1 MYSTE
6 QQEKKGGSAHGNKN
20 LDIVACLCQPLGPR
34 NGYQSQ
40 RVMTEL
46 AGKALLSLAPFHRES
61 IFQALIRFLKQ

>member
-6 QQEKKGGSAHGNKN
+6 QQEKKGAVRTVTKN
-20 LDIVACLCQPLGPR
+20 LDVAACQPLGPG

-46 AGKALLSLAPFHRES
+46 AGKALLSLAPSHRES